1 MKNKIKKM
9 PQHVAIIMDGNGR
22 WAVKQGLPR
31 LEGHRVGVN
40 RSEEI
45 IDCAQEMGIKYL
57 TLYAFSME
65 NWKRPDEEVG
75 TLMILLK
82 GFLDAKEAKM
92 KKNGIRFETL
102 GQISLLPKEVYETI
116 LRVKKSTESGEKMTL
131 ILALSY
137 SSRDEILRAVKQT
150 ALEATKGEIELH
162 AIDEIYFK
170 NHLDT
175 KGIPDPDLV
184 IRTSGEHRISN
195 FLLWQLAYAELF
207 FTDCLWPDFTAD
219 HFQNAI
225 AEYQLRERR
234 YGLTSKQVEE
244 TFQK

>member
-1 MKNKIKKM
+1 MENKIKKM
-9 PQHVAIIMDGNGR
+9 PKHVAIIMDGNGR
-22 WAVKQGLPR
+22 WALKQGLAR

-65 NWKRPDEEVG
+65 NWKRPNEEVD
-75 TLMILLK
+75 TLMMLLK
-82 GFLDAKEAKM
+82 GFLDAKEEKM
-92 KKNGIRFETL
+92 RKNGICFETI
-102 GQISLLPKEVYETI
+102 GQISFLPKEVYETI
-116 LRVKKSTESGEKMTL
+116 VRVKKSTQGGEKMTL

-137 SSRDEILRAVKQT
+137 GSRDEILRAIKQT
-150 ALEATKGEIELH
+150 VLEVKNGKIAHE
-162 AIDEIYFK
+162 AIDETFFA
-170 NHLDT
+170 NCLDT

-207 FTDCLWPDFTAD
+207 FTDCFWPDFTEN
-219 HFQNAI
+219 HFKNAI
-225 AEYQLRERR
+225 EEYQLRERR
-234 YGLTSKQVEE
+234 YGLTSKQIEG
-244 TFQK
+244 THQK